1 MRIKIENYFFK
12 NNYFII
18 CPRSYS
24 LGGFFISLNEGLRIA
39 SLKKK
44 KLIVCFLLLNNHNK
58 HFKKKIFSSQILLQV
73 FLKLSLYAKSM
84 SVILSIYVNV
94 NLFFERVKILSALK
108 LFFGLNFVQNYFFT
122 RIGYDGSSDYFI
134 TTNEEWKK
142 AFIIKNDFTFRNN
155 DIEKKINKSNF
166 VAVYAKDKNYNKI
179 SEISLY
185 GLTDIDSYSQSIKYF
200 IDKGFEIVRVGDEL
214 SKNFSFNSSKYYDF
228 TRSNIFNLKN
238 QYYIY
243 EKSNFYFGTFSP
255 GSLIANFFNKNFVI
269 PGHYSFSS
277 NAQSFS
283 LNNFII
289 YKKVYSIQ
297 EKKLLSLSEIFNKKE
312 YFVEELTNLYN
323 EKEFILI
330 ENSQSE
336 ILNLCKA
343 FYSYNYSD
351 NNNLIKKSKLLDEYC
366 VIRKN
371 AINKVYKTSVNA
383 NLIPS
388 ISRYYYGEV
397 NVPDFFLEKYL
408 YPSKFLDEESLFYKN
423 KFKL

>member
-1 MRIKIENYFFK
+1 MRIRIENFLLNK
-12 NNYFII
+12 SYFIV

-24 LGGFFISLNEGLRIA
+24 LGGFFISLNEGLKIA
-39 SLKKK
+39 SFKKK
-44 KLIVCFLLLNNHNK
+44 KLIICFLLLNNHSK
-58 HFKKKIFSSQILLQV
+58 HFKKKIFSKQILFEI
-73 FLKLSLYAKSM
+73 FLKLSLSAKVM
-84 SVILSIYVNV
+84 SIILSIYVNI
-94 NLFFERVKILSALK
+94 NLFLERIKILSLLK
-108 LFFGLNFVQNYFFT
+108 LFFSLNFIQNYFFT
-122 RIGYDGSSDYFI
+122 RIGYDGYSNYFI

-142 AFIIKNDFTFRNN
+142 ALIIKNNFIFRNN
-155 DIEKKINKSNF
+155 DIQKKINKSHF
-166 VAVYAKDKNYNKI
+166 VTIYAKDKNYNKI
-179 SEISLY
+179 SEISSY
-185 GLTDIDSYSQSIKYF
+185 GLTDIDNYSQSIKYF
-200 IDKGFEIVRVGDEL
+200 IDKGFEVIRVGDQL
-214 SKNFSFNSSKYYDF
+214 SNNFSFNSSKYYDF

-238 QYYIY
+238 QYCIY
-243 EKSNFYFGTFSP
+243 EKSNFYFGAYSP

-269 PGHYSFSS
+269 PSLWSFSS

-283 LNNFII
+283 LKNFVI
-289 YKKVYSIQ
+289 YKKVFSIKK
-297 EKKLLSLSEIFNKKE
+297 EKILSLSEIFSRKE

-351 NNNLIKKSKLLDEYC
+351 NNLIKKKSKLLDEYC
-366 VIRKN
+366 EIRKN

-388 ISRYYYGEV
+388 INRYYCGEV
-397 NVPDFFLEKYL
+397 NLPDFFLEKYL
-408 YPSKFLDEESLFYKN
+408 YPSKFLEEESLFYKN